1 MATITI
7 SRQFGCGGDEI
18 AARVCEMLGY
28 RYFDKSLMAKII
40 AETGLTENEI
50 VDFSEDNYK
59 VRGFLD
65 RLLAWRGP
73 RDLSY
78 VSTWKEDTG
87 GVRSKETA
95 ILSEAQGIS
104 FVQTAIR
111 KVYQQGNVVIVGRG
125 GQVILKGMP
134 GVLHVRIQAPLEAR
148 FRYIATSEKLHLMGL
163 RREIVE
169 HDEAAAD
176 YLKRFYDI
184 DWADPKLYDL
194 VINTTRLNVEAG
206 AQIIVDAVKY
216 LPQAEPVIQEGVA

>member
-7 SRQFGCGGDEI
+7 SRQFGSGGDEI

-40 AETGLTENEI
+40 TETGLTESEI

-65 RLLAWRGP
+65 RLLSGRGS
-73 RDLSY
+73 RL
-78 VSTWKEDTG
+78 VGQVATWKEDTG
-87 GVRSKETA
+87 GIRTKEMT
-95 ILSEAQGIS
+95 ILSEAQGIAL
-104 FVQTAIR
+104 VQTAIR

-163 RREIVE
+163 RKEIAE

-184 DWADPKLYDL
+184 DWSDATLYDL

-216 LPQAEPVIQEGVA
+216 LPQPEPAVQQGVA